1 MIRRANL
8 GIWCDYC
15 KAKWGKN
22 KDGSWHPKAQVQ
34 ASVTCYSL
42 LKPERHRSYCVEC
55 VAEIQQW
62 PGGAVFTLP
71 EQMAFAQKMKEKAE
85 AILNV

>member
-1 MIRRANL
+1 MIRRAGLNV
-8 GIWCDYC
+8 WCDYC

-22 KDGSWHPKAQVQ
+22 KDGTWHPKAQVQ

-42 LKPERHRSYCVEC
+42 LKPERQRSYCVEC
-55 VAEIQQW
+55 VADIQKW
-62 PGGAVFTLP
+62 PTGETFTLP
-71 EQMAFAQKMKEKAE
+71 EQMEFAKKMKEKAE